1 MDAASCARKTASMP
15 ISTTRWSAATLELLY
30 VYGVGEQIHVED
42 LADYQAGRGRR
53 DARELVGRA

>member
-1 MDAASCARKTASMP
+1 MP

-42 LADYQAGRGRR
+42 LADYLAGRGRR
-53 DARELVGRA
+53 DPRELVGRA